1 MDYELIQS
9 PILAKEHEA
18 EARITVSVAEIYEKN
33 IGTLWRFRTPPVFI
47 NNRRR
52 PEVIIPSETDLGYR
66 ISFYYYVTYAFFFCA
81 KSSDSEFMGCEP
93 VIRLFDAFIQMLQH
107 IYHLYD
113 CLLRNHIVR
122 NIADGKERVCVFYRN
137 QGIIGG
143 VFAAEVEGGIVSVF
157 QEGYDFGQL
166 KVFIIIGHSNHSFSE
181 TCFYGQSEDVRFDRT
196 QSPILAKE
204 FHGE

>member
-52 PEVIIPSETDLGYR
+52 PEVIIPSETDLGYC
-66 ISFYYYVTYAFFFCA
+66 ISFFHSVTYAFFFFA
-81 KSSDSEFMGCEP
+81 KRFDPSDPCFPGFPVIFDVLQSEFKFMGCEP
-93 VIRLFDAFIQMLQH
+93 VRRLFDAFIQMLQH

-143 VFAAEVEGGIVSVF
+143 VFAAEVEGGIPT
-157 QEGYDFGQL
+157 
-166 KVFIIIGHSNHSFSE
+166 FIEAFIRFS
-181 TCFYGQSEDVRFDRT
+181 
-196 QSPILAKE
+196 I
-204 FHGE
+204 